1 MTTIESWYSSVP
13 EFPPRDGRW
22 GALLSWAYATWN
34 PGALYKLPQVLMKY
48 QGAEDELMSALA
60 DKYDP
65 QLAERRK
72 LIRAETIRANIL
84 KNLPPPPAP
93 PGPGGGT
100 VPAEPLLSPP
110 REPSVA
116 PTNPTVAAA
125 GARPRSTSNA
135 SASTWPGSL
144 EQAAPEPEEPAPTLR
159 DMTDN
164 TTQKRKRPRKATVRQ
179 WPDGRQSRGARI

>member
-34 PGALYKLPQVLMKY
+34 PGALHKLPQILMKY
-48 QGAEDELMSALA
+48 QGVEDELMGALA

-72 LIRAETIRANIL
+72 LTRAETKRANIL

-93 PGPGGGT
+93 PGPGSST
-100 VPAEPLLSPP
+100 VPAEPRLSAPQSSIHEETLLVHLGVSFC
-110 REPSVA
+110 
-116 PTNPTVAAA
+116 
-125 GARPRSTSNA
+125 
-135 SASTWPGSL
+135 
-144 EQAAPEPEEPAPTLR
+144 
-159 DMTDN
+159 
-164 TTQKRKRPRKATVRQ
+164 RQ
-179 WPDGRQSRGARI
+179 FRFPKVTFLKTKNID